1 MSLNNQK
8 LSFQR
13 ASENDLEQIVSMY
26 RDSFKELYDRYHDE
40 KTSLY
45 KEPVEVIKIKILQ
58 DNSFFFFIILNRSK
72 VGLIRVIIDAKEN
85 SAKLSPLLVLPK
97 FQGQKIAQNS
107 LLVIENLFP
116 SIKTW
121 YVDTIKQESKLVHLY
136 LKCGYQV
143 IKDKSQNIQPGTDLI
158 FLNKKI

>member
-116 SIKTW
+116 SIKT
-121 YVDTIKQESKLVHLY
+121 
-136 LKCGYQV
+136 
-143 IKDKSQNIQPGTDLI
+143 
-158 FLNKKI
+158 